1 MFSTKEL
8 VIKLTT
14 QNAPPIKVVTRQPNR
29 VTRAEDRCPVKKAKA
44 IPTEPSHAKPSN
56 KTSHMLLFF
65 FLISNEGYD
74 ENDKVVLLDP
84 LHPNISMRILHIVL
98 FAFFRVPTFVNFAPF
113 TRDRILSN

>member
-14 QNAPPIKVVTRQPNR
+14 QNAPPIKVVARQPNR

-44 IPTEPSHAKPSN
+44 IPTEPSHAKTSN

-65 FLISNEGYD
+65 FLFQVKATTKMTKLYCLILYTLTSVCVFSILFSLHFLGY
-74 ENDKVVLLDP
+74 
-84 LHPNISMRILHIVL
+84 R
-98 FAFFRVPTFVNFAPF
+98 
-113 TRDRILSN
+113 LS

>member
-29 VTRAEDRCPVKKAKA
+29 VTRAEDRYPVKKAKA
-44 IPTEPSHAKPSN
+44 IPTEPSHAKTSN
-56 KTSHMLLFF
+56 KTSHVTFFFLFFFF
-65 FLISNEGYD
+65 FLISSEGYE

-84 LHPNISMRILHIVL
+84 LHPNISMRILRKLGGLQGI
-98 FAFFRVPTFVNFAPF
+98 FQ
-113 TRDRILSN
+113 SNI

>member
-44 IPTEPSHAKPSN
+44 IPTEPSHAKTSN

-65 FLISNEGYD
+65 FFFFFFFSSEVYE

-84 LHPNISMRILHIVL
+84 LHPNISMRILRKLGGLQGI
-98 FAFFRVPTFVNFAPF
+98 FQ
-113 TRDRILSN
+113 SNI